1 MSHFRAGPRIAAVGR
16 FSYFVVVGPLGTYML
31 GPVNIYG
38 TFVGRV
44 NMNQHA
50 TARCCTALHGTAR
63 YCTAQGKAAAITTTA
78 LDPEKEGEYL
88 LRVTNKECKKSKKY
102 LSQIGRGW
110 WKRCLEY
117 SLGVFGADESKLN
130 DVSVSSWDTPT
141 LPRQSRHGGTRL
153 FPGARAFTAL
163 MIWHPY
169 STRVPKAIK
178 TYRWLDDLEA
188 REVVQDTLRTYL
200 QSAKA
205 ATLKSKLLVRIQEI
219 STELDKSHSP
229 GQIDA

>member
-102 LSQIGRGW
+102 LSQIGRG
-110 WKRCLEY
+110 
-117 SLGVFGADESKLN
+117 LGHANTATAVTA
-130 DVSVSSWDTPT
+130 
-141 LPRQSRHGGTRL
+141 RHGGTRL